1 MSTTTE
7 ILHSA
12 EIQWVYVSGTIV
24 GAGEKY
30 MKRLM
35 KLKRVGGSVCRG
47 KHKHRTM
54 WETP

>member
-12 EIQWVYVSGTIV
+12 EIQWVYVPGTIV

-35 KLKRVGGSVCRG
+35 KLNRVGGSVCGG